1 MRIGIREQLGAVILL
16 TALVP
21 LAVLSI
27 AVWINN
33 KNFVVNITSQ
43 ELSLTASLKASQI
56 ASDLLLIQSTCAT
69 ITTRILLNQALKSYY
84 KGNGTSMN
92 WTAAL
97 NDVSSALDSGGF
109 SSLLQIIVFSRNST
123 IGGSGR
129 ENASLGLIKAT
140 APNSG
145 IRLPYQYPNLTYA
158 MLGDDTD
165 LGYPTALYP
174 NITYTQTD
182 EPDAMDPSVNATK
195 AAAFTDLPLNNTS
208 ELLLGPLQINDSY
221 ALVSLTLPITD
232 NLNREIVLGYM
243 TVVAAA
249 TSLISV
255 TQSREGLA
263 KTGIVLLIGPSRREN
278 LFRYEQRPSN
288 PDYDADPET
297 IGEANVKYVFP
308 PNPFQGQSNRHQRYL
323 QNLSEFGSSNFS
335 LKSYPAAVDGFRNYL
350 PNSVNSADSKLTTD
364 NEQNISVA
372 VGWARP
378 QSTLVSWLLLVEQSH
393 EEAWSPIKRL
403 QTIVLACV
411 FGTIGLI
418 LIVVLP
424 MAHYSVR
431 PIRRLRDATEKSIA
445 PPGYTP
451 NGSIRTER
459 DEHDLSEDEMGELEH
474 RNSNSLPS
482 KKGLFLKLKHL
493 TPNSR
498 RKTIVERHED
508 ERRRV
513 FKIPGKVRDRKHLIT
528 DELTELTSTFND
540 MSDELMLQYSS
551 LERKVAER
559 TAELEISK
567 RAAEAANESKTL
579 FIANISHELKT
590 PLNGILGMCAVCM
603 GEDDLPKI
611 KRSLGIVYKSGDL
624 LLHLLNDLLLFSK
637 NQIGQQ
643 LSLEEREFRLS
654 DVKTQ
659 ILTIFAKQ
667 VQEGK
672 IDFSVKFLSTD
683 VESDTEPATEKPL
696 PALGPAGIG
705 RLKDLFL
712 WGDQHRILQVIINL
726 VSNSLKFT
734 PEGGKVEVRI
744 KCLGEAEALSEGS
757 RNSMGSKQSSQR
769 NSRNRHRNDSGSN
782 TSQVSRKPS
791 NSSQPAMGT
800 ALQINPMD
808 PKVTPRIQYRE
819 RSRSPPPLNA
829 RTLMFQFEVEDTGPG
844 IPEQLKDRVFEPF
857 VQGDLGLSKK
867 YGGTGLGLS
876 ICSQLAGLM
885 GGSINLTDVEPH
897 GSTFTMRIP
906 LKHTKSR
913 APSTSSTDPQVS
925 RPPSTYSNTDGNRPT
940 SKTPGDASPKPGFEK
955 DSQPRLVGLSQPFF
969 ASASAH
975 SPPGKASS
983 DQITALSKAAGK
995 EPGSKLRV
1003 LVAEDNLINIEIVL
1017 RMLKLEDIYDVV
1029 IAKDGQEAYDKVKE
1043 SMSNGE
1049 FFDLI
1054 FMDVQMPNLDG
1065 LQSTRLIR
1073 QMGYSAPIVALT
1085 AFAEE
1090 SNVKDCYDSGMD
1102 MFLSKPIR
1110 RPALKQVLKKFA
1122 TIPEE
1127 TETSSVTNK
1136 SSSSPSEA
1144 DPSSSSTKLDQ
1155 SAEPITNGTPP
1166 PK

>member
-1 MRIGIREQLGAVILL
+1 MRVGIREQLGAVILL
-16 TALVP
+16 TSLVP

-33 KNFVVNITSQ
+33 KDFVVNITSQ
-43 ELSLTASLKASQI
+43 DLSLTASLKASQI
-56 ASDLLLIQSTCAT
+56 ASNLALIQATCAT
-69 ITTRILLNQALKSYY
+69 IVSRIVLNSALKSYY
-84 KGNGTSMN
+84 RGDDVPTN
-92 WTAAL
+92 WT
-97 NDVSSALDSGGF
+97 SSLSDIGTALDSGGY
-109 SSLLQIIVFSRNST
+109 SSLLQITVFSRNST
-123 IGGSGR
+123 TGENGS
-129 ENASLGLIKAT
+129 ENSSNVLLRAT
-140 APNSG
+140 APNTG
-145 IRLPYQYPNLTYA
+145 IVLTTKYSNGSNA
-158 MLGDDTD
+158 MLGDDSD
-165 LGYPTALYP
+165 LGYPMALYP
-174 NITYTQTD
+174 NITYTKI
-182 EPDAMDPSVNATK
+182 DALDPMDPSVSATR
-195 AAAFTDLPLNNTS
+195 ATAFSDFPLNRTS
-208 ELLLGPLQINDSY
+208 QLLLGPVRVNDSY
-221 ALVSLTLPITD
+221 ALLSLTLPITD
-232 NLNREIVLGYM
+232 NSNKSNVLAYM

-255 TQSREGLA
+255 IESREGLA
-263 KTGIVLLIGPSRREN
+263 KTGIALLVGPSRREN

-288 PDYDADPET
+288 ENYAANPDV
-297 IGEANVKYVFP
+297 IGEAIVKFVFDP
-308 PNPFQGQSNRHQRYL
+308 PANHSDRHKKYL
-323 QNLSEFGSSNFS
+323 QNLTDLGSSNFS
-335 LKSYPAAVDGFRNYL
+335 LKSYPAAVDGFAS
-350 PNSVNSADSKLTTD
+350 PSMSANNAGSELTTR
-364 NEQNISVA
+364 NEQGDKVA
-372 VGWARP
+372 VGYARP
-378 QSTLVSWLLLVEQSH
+378 DSSLVSWLLIIEQTH
-393 EEAWSPIKRL
+393 AEAWSPIETLR
-403 QTIVLACV
+403 TIVLACV
-411 FGTIGLI
+411 FGTVGLI
-418 LIVVLP
+418 LIVVFP
-424 MAHYSVR
+424 MAHYGVR

-451 NGSIRTER
+451 NGSIRSDR
-459 DEHDLSEDEMGELEH
+459 DEYDCSGDESGSLEH
-474 RNSNSLPS
+474 RNSDLQRS
-482 KKGLFLKLKHL
+482 KKGFFMRLKNL
-493 TPNSR
+493 TPVPR
-498 RKTIVERHED
+498 RKTRTERHED

-513 FKIPGKVRDRKHLIT
+513 FKIPGKVRDRKHFVT
-528 DELTELTSTFND
+528 DELTELTCTFND
-540 MSDELMLQYSS
+540 MSDELLLQYSN
-551 LERKVAER
+551 LERKVLER

-643 LSLEEREFRLS
+643 LSLEEKEFRLS

-672 IDFSVKFLSTD
+672 INFSVKFLSTD
-683 VESDTEPATEKPL
+683 ADPDQEPGRKPL
-696 PALGPAGIG
+696 PALGPGGIG

-734 PEGGKVEVRI
+734 PEGGRVEVRI
-744 KCLGEAEALSEGS
+744 KCLGEAETLSDGN
-757 RNSMGSKQSSQR
+757 RNSLGSKQSSQR
-769 NSRNRHRNDSGSN
+769 NSRIRHQKESGSN
-782 TSQVSRKPS
+782 TSQTLQLPHSP
-791 NSSQPAMGT
+791 SQPVGT
-800 ALQINPMD
+800 ALLINPMD
-808 PKVTPRIQYRE
+808 PKATSRLQYQE
-819 RSRSPPPLNA
+819 RPQTPPPPNS
-829 RTLMFQFEVEDTGPG
+829 RTLVFQFEVEDTGPG

-885 GGSINLTDVEPH
+885 GGNITLADVEPH
-897 GSTFTMRIP
+897 GSIFTMRLP
-906 LKHTKSR
+906 LKHIKSR
-913 APSTSSTDPQVS
+913 APSISSSDVHGS
-925 RPPSTYSNTDGNRPT
+925 KPPSTYSNDGNRPT
-940 SKTPGDASPKPGFEK
+940 SKISGDASPNRDFEK

-969 ASASAH
+969 ASASPH
-975 SPPGKASS
+975 SATPCKDSKNKLA
-983 DQITALSKAAGK
+983 TMSKAALK
-995 EPGSKLRV
+995 EPGSKFRV

-1029 IAKDGQEAYDKVKE
+1029 VAKDGQEAYDQVKE
-1043 SMSNGE
+1043 SMSRGE
-1049 FFDLI
+1049 YFDLI

-1110 RPALKQVLKKFA
+1110 RPALKQILKKFA

-1127 TETSSVTNK
+1127 TESPTETSK
-1136 SSSSPSEA
+1136 SSSSPPGVDTSA
-1144 DPSSSSTKLDQ
+1144 PPSKKPGGKVAGGSSS
-1155 SAEPITNGTPP
+1155 PP
-1166 PK
+1166 L

>member
-16 TALVP
+16 TSLVP

-69 ITTRILLNQALKSYY
+69 ITTRILLNQALKAYY
-84 KGNGTSMN
+84 KGNQTTTN
-92 WTAAL
+92 FTAAL
-97 NDVSSALDSGGF
+97 ADVSTALDSGGF
-109 SSLLQIIVFSRNST
+109 SSLLQIIIFSRNST

-129 ENASLGLIKAT
+129 ENASMGLVKAT
-140 APNSG
+140 APNAS
-145 IRLPYQYPNLTYA
+145 IQLPYQYPNLTYA
-158 MLGDDTD
+158 MLGDDSD
-165 LGYPTALYP
+165 QGYPPALYP
-174 NITYTQTD
+174 NITYIQTD
-182 EPDAMDPSVNATK
+182 QPDPMDPSVNATK
-195 AAAFTDLPLNNTS
+195 AMAFNDLPLNNTA
-208 ELLLGPLQINDSY
+208 ELLLGPLQINNSY

-232 NLNREIVLGYM
+232 NLNRENVLGYM

-263 KTGIVLLIGPSRREN
+263 KTGIVLLVGPSRREN
-278 LFRYEQRPSN
+278 LFRYEQRPSDAN
-288 PDYDADPET
+288 HAADPET
-297 IGEANVKYVFP
+297 IGAANVKYVFP
-308 PNPFQGQSNRHQRYL
+308 PLPFEGQSNRHEKYL
-323 QNLSEFGSSNFS
+323 QTLTQSGSSNFS
-335 LKSYPAAVDGFRNYL
+335 LRSYPAAVNGFANYL

-372 VGWARP
+372 VGWASP
-378 QSTLVSWLLLVEQSH
+378 QSTLVSWLLIIEQSH

-411 FGTIGLI
+411 FGTIGLV

-451 NGSIRTER
+451 NGSIRTDVDER
-459 DEHDLSEDEMGELEH
+459 DLSGDEVGELEH
-474 RNSNSLPS
+474 RNSNSQRS
-482 KKGLFLKLKHL
+482 KKGLFMKLKHM
-493 TPNSR
+493 TPGSR
-498 RKTIVERHED
+498 RKTVVERHED

-513 FKIPGKVRDRKHLIT
+513 FKIPGKVRDRKHIIT

-551 LERKVAER
+551 LEKKVAER
-559 TAELEISK
+559 TEELEISK

-672 IDFSVKFLSTD
+672 INFGVKFIGT
-683 VESDTEPATEKPL
+683 DTEPALEPTTEKPM

-744 KCLGEAEALSEGS
+744 KCLGEAESLSDGG
-757 RNSMGSKQSSQR
+757 RNSMGSKQSSQW
-769 NSRNRHRNDSGSN
+769 NVRNRHRNDSGSN

-791 NSSQPAMGT
+791 SSSQPPLGT

-808 PKVTPRIQYRE
+808 PKATPRIQYRE

-829 RTLMFQFEVEDTGPG
+829 RTLIFQFEVEDTGPG
-844 IPEQLKDRVFEPF
+844 IPEALKDRVFEPF

-885 GGSINLTDVEPH
+885 GGNITLTDIEPH

-906 LKHTKSR
+906 LKHIKSR
-913 APSTSSTDPQVS
+913 APSTSSTDPQGS
-925 RPPSTYSNTDGNRPT
+925 RPPSTYSNSDGIRST

-969 ASASAH
+969 ASTSAH
-975 SPPGKASS
+975 SPSGNDPKE
-983 DQITALSKAAGK
+983 QLTALSKTARK
-995 EPGSKLRV
+995 ELGSKLRV

-1043 SMSNGE
+1043 SMSKGE

-1090 SNVKDCYDSGMD
+1090 SNVKDCYESGMD

-1127 TETSSVTNK
+1127 TETASVTNK
-1136 SSSSPSEA
+1136 SSTTPSEA
-1144 DPSSSSTKLDQ
+1144 GPSGSSSNLEEPT
-1155 SAEPITNGTPP
+1155 EPITNGTATPP
-1166 PK
+1166 

>member
-16 TALVP
+16 TSLVP

-33 KNFVVNITSQ
+33 KNFAVSITSQ

-56 ASDLLLIQSTCAT
+56 ASNIALIQATCAT
-69 ITTRILLNQALKSYY
+69 IVSRIVLNSALKSYY
-84 KGNGTSMN
+84 RESDTPTN
-92 WTAAL
+92 WTASL
-97 NDVSSALDSGGF
+97 TDIGTALDSGGV
-109 SSLLQIIVFSRNST
+109 SSLLQITVFSRNST
-123 IGGSGR
+123 TG
-129 ENASLGLIKAT
+129 ENGTGNSSTGILRAT
-140 APNSG
+140 APNTG
-145 IRLPYQYPNLTYA
+145 IVLTTKYSNGSNA
-158 MLGDDTD
+158 MLGDDSD
-165 LGYPTALYP
+165 LGYPMALYP
-174 NITYTQTD
+174 NITYTKID
-182 EPDAMDPSVNATK
+182 APDPMDPSVNATR
-195 AAAFTDLPLNNTS
+195 ATAFADLPLNETS
-208 ELLLGPLQINDSY
+208 QILLGPVRVNDSY
-221 ALVSLTLPITD
+221 ALLSLTLPITD
-232 NLNREIVLGYM
+232 NSNKSNVLAYM

-255 TQSREGLA
+255 IESREGLA
-263 KTGIVLLIGPSRREN
+263 KTGVALLVGPTRREN

-288 PDYDADPET
+288 ENYAANPDI
-297 IGEANVKYVFP
+297 IGEANVKFVFDP
-308 PNPFQGQSNRHQRYL
+308 PADQSGRHNKYL
-323 QNLSEFGSSNFS
+323 QNRTVFGSSNFS
-335 LKSYPAAVDGFRNYL
+335 LKSYPAAVDGFASRSL
-350 PNSVNSADSKLTTD
+350 SVNNAGSKLTTR
-364 NEQNISVA
+364 NEQGANVA
-372 VGWARP
+372 VGYARP
-378 QSTLVSWLLLVEQSH
+378 ESNLVTWLLIIEQSH
-393 EEAWSPIKRL
+393 AEAWSPIERL
-403 QTIVLACV
+403 RTIVLACV

-418 LIVVLP
+418 LIVVFP
-424 MAHYSVR
+424 MAHYGVR

-451 NGSIRTER
+451 NGSIRSDR
-459 DEHDLSEDEMGELEH
+459 DENDFSGDELGSLEH
-474 RNSNSLPS
+474 RNSESHRS
-482 KKGLFLKLKHL
+482 KKGLSMRLKNL
-493 TPNSR
+493 TPGSR
-498 RKTIVERHED
+498 RKTPFERHED

-513 FKIPGKVRDRKHLIT
+513 FKIPAKVRDRKHFVT
-528 DELTELTSTFND
+528 DELTELTGTFND

-551 LERKVAER
+551 LERKVLER

-643 LSLEEREFRLS
+643 LCLEEKEFRLS
-654 DVKTQ
+654 DIKTQ

-672 IDFSVKFLSTD
+672 INFSVKFLSTD
-683 VESDTEPATEKPL
+683 ADPDKEPDRKPL
-696 PALGPAGIG
+696 PALGPGGIG

-734 PEGGKVEVRI
+734 PEGGRVEVRI
-744 KCLGEAEALSEGS
+744 KCLGGTETLSDGS
-757 RNSMGSKQSSQR
+757 RNSLGSKYGSQR
-769 NSRNRHRNDSGSN
+769 NSRIRNHKEPGSN
-782 TSQVSRKPS
+782 TSQTSQLPS
-791 NSSQPAMGT
+791 SPSQPVGT
-800 ALQINPMD
+800 ALLINPMD
-808 PKVTPRIQYRE
+808 PKATSRLHCQE
-819 RSRSPPPLNA
+819 RPHTPPPLNS
-829 RTLMFQFEVEDTGPG
+829 RMLVFQFEVEDTGPG

-885 GGSINLTDVEPH
+885 GGNITLADVEPH
-897 GSTFTMRIP
+897 GSNFTMRLP
-906 LKHTKSR
+906 LKHIKSR
-913 APSTSSTDPQVS
+913 AASTSSSDIHGS
-925 RPPSTYSNTDGNRPT
+925 RPPSTYSNDGNRPT
-940 SKTPGDASPKPGFEK
+940 SKISGDASPNREFEK

-969 ASASAH
+969 ASASPH
-975 SPPGKASS
+975 SVTPSKDPENQLAK
-983 DQITALSKAAGK
+983 LSKAAVK
-995 EPGSKLRV
+995 KPGSKFRV

-1029 IAKDGQEAYDKVKE
+1029 VAKDGQEAYDQVRE
-1043 SMSNGE
+1043 SMSKGE

-1054 FMDVQMPNLDG
+1054 FMDVQMPKLDG

-1127 TETSSVTNK
+1127 TDTPVETNK
-1136 SSSSPSEA
+1136 SSILPSGVNTSASPSEKPKEKVA
-1144 DPSSSSTKLDQ
+1144 DSSSPAL
-1155 SAEPITNGTPP
+1155 
-1166 PK
+1166 

>member
-16 TALVP
+16 TSLVP
-21 LAVLSI
+21 LAILSI

-69 ITTRILLNQALKSYY
+69 ITTRILLNEALKAYY
-84 KGNGTSMN
+84 RGNQTATN
-92 WTAAL
+92 FTAAL
-97 NDVSSALDSGGF
+97 SDASSALDTGGF
-109 SSLLQIIVFSRNST
+109 SSLLQVIIFSRNST
-123 IGGSGR
+123 IGGNGR
-129 ENASLGLIKAT
+129 ENASLGLVKAT
-140 APNSG
+140 APNTG
-145 IRLPYQYPNLTYA
+145 IQLPYQYPNLTYA
-158 MLGDDTD
+158 MLGDDSE
-165 LGYPTALYP
+165 LGYPPALYP

-182 EPDAMDPSVNATK
+182 QPDPMDPSVNETRAM
-195 AAAFTDLPLNNTS
+195 AFNDLPLNGTA
-208 ELLLGPLQINDSY
+208 ELLLGPLQINNSY

-263 KTGIVLLIGPSRREN
+263 KTGIVLLVGPSRREN

-288 PDYDADPET
+288 ANYDADPET
-297 IGEANVKYVFP
+297 IGAANVKYVFP
-308 PNPFQGQSNRHQRYL
+308 PHPFDGQSNRHETYL
-323 QNLSEFGSSNFS
+323 ENLTRFGSSNFS
-335 LKSYPAAVDGFRNYL
+335 LRSYPAAVDGFATYL

-364 NEQNISVA
+364 NEQNVSVA

-378 QSTLVSWLLLVEQSH
+378 QSTLVSWLLIIEQSH
-393 EEAWSPIKRL
+393 DEAWSPIQRL
-403 QTIVLACV
+403 RTIVLACV
-411 FGTIGLI
+411 FGTIGFL
-418 LIVVLP
+418 LVVVLP

-451 NGSIRTER
+451 NGSIRTDLDER
-459 DEHDLSEDEMGELEH
+459 EMSGDEMGGLEH
-474 RNSNSLPS
+474 RNSNSQRS
-482 KKGLFLKLKHL
+482 KKGLFMRLKHM
-493 TPNSR
+493 TPGSR

-513 FKIPGKVRDRKHLIT
+513 FKIPGKVRDRKHFIK

-551 LERKVAER
+551 LEKKVAER

-672 IDFSVKFLSTD
+672 INFGVKFIGTD
-683 VESDTEPATEKPL
+683 GEPGVEPTTEKPL
-696 PALGPAGIG
+696 PAHGPVGIG

-744 KCLGEAEALSEGS
+744 KCLGEAETLSDGS
-757 RNSMGSKQSSQR
+757 RNSMGSKQSSQL

-782 TSQVSRKPS
+782 TSQISRKHS
-791 NSSQPAMGT
+791 SSSQAAMGT

-808 PKVTPRIQYRE
+808 PKATPRIQYRE
-819 RSRSPPPLNA
+819 RSRSPPPLHA

-844 IPEQLKDRVFEPF
+844 IPEALKDRVFEPF

-885 GGSINLTDVEPH
+885 GGNITLTDVEPH
-897 GSTFTMRIP
+897 GSTFTMKIP

-913 APSTSSTDPQVS
+913 APSTSSTDPQGS
-925 RPPSTYSNTDGNRPT
+925 RPPSTYSNSDGIRPT

-975 SPPGKASS
+975 SPPGK
-983 DQITALSKAAGK
+983 DPKGQLTALSKAAAK

-1029 IAKDGQEAYDKVKE
+1029 IAKDGQEAFDKVKE
-1043 SMSNGE
+1043 SMSKGE

-1127 TETSSVTNK
+1127 TETASVTNK
-1136 SSSSPSEA
+1136 SSTPPSEA
-1144 DPSSSSTKLDQ
+1144 CPSRSSSNID
-1155 SAEPITNGTPP
+1155 EPSEPTTNGTPP
-1166 PK
+1166 PP